1 MTGSDDD
8 LHRARLGPRLR
19 RRSLLGLAAAGGLG
33 GLMPPA
39 LPLAAAVPGEVSART
54 FRITMVLGRGE
65 SDNEAGF
72 KDYLARRG
80 LKVDYTIRDT
90 GGDPARLPG
99 IVEEIRDTRPDLV
112 YSFGTPQT
120 RGIVGPFDD
129 ADPRRHIT
137 DIPVVFTFVAA
148 PVDAKIVPDLDRPGR
163 NVTGTIHI
171 APIAVQLNTIQAY
184 RPIRRLGIVYNPQE
198 RNSILT
204 IEGLRAESA
213 LRGLEL
219 VEEPVPLNGRGEPI
233 AAAVPETLARVA
245 ARGAEVLYI
254 GPDTFIA
261 FHNRSVVATEAL
273 RLRLPTFSATELI
286 VRTDKAMLALASSA
300 YGIGRFTGFKA
311 AQILID
317 GIDPADIPVETLK
330 RFSVIINMA
339 TVRALEYYPPIGL
352 LNFAEIIES

>member
-1 MTGSDDD
+1 MMRFEDEFHGV
-8 LHRARLGPRLR
+8 R
-19 RRSLLGLAAAGGLG
+19 RRSLLGLAVG
-33 GLMPPA
+33 GLMLPA
-39 LPLAAAVPGEVSART
+39 FPLAAAVPDRT

-65 SDNEAGF
+65 SDNEYGF
-72 KDYLARRG
+72 KDYLARHG
-80 LKVDYTIRDT
+80 LTVDYTIRDT
-90 GGDPARLPG
+90 GGDPARLPA
-99 IVEEIRDTRPDLV
+99 IVEEIKDTRPDLV

-129 ADPRRHIT
+129 ADPRRHVT

-148 PVDAKIVPDLDRPGR
+148 PVDAKIVHDLGRPGR

-171 APIAVQLNTIQAY
+171 APIAVQLNTILAY

-198 RNSILT
+198 RNSVLT
-204 IEGLRAESA
+204 IEGLRVEMA

-219 VEEPVPLNGRGEPI
+219 VEEPVPLNDRGEPV
-233 AAAVPETLARVA
+233 AAAVPDALARVA

-261 FHNRSVVATEAL
+261 FHNRSVVAAEAL
-273 RLRLPTFSATELI
+273 RLRLPTFSVTELI

-300 YGIGRFTGFKA
+300 YGIGRFTAFKA

-317 GIDPADIPVETLK
+317 RTDPADIPVETLK